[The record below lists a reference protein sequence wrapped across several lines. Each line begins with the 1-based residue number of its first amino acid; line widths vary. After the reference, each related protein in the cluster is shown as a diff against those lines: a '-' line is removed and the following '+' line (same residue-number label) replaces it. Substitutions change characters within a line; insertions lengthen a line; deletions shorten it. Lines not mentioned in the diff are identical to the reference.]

1 MNCIRP
7 AIALK
12 VLAKFNRVDSM
23 IDESH
28 GGFRE
33 VRQFLFCE
41 GIFSALHDK
50 KIPNLHGEGRLGIF
64 SFPMYRHFLM
74 DVS

>member
-1 MNCIRP
+1 
-7 AIALK
+7 
-12 VLAKFNRVDSM
+12 M